1 VIGSL
6 RVAEHNLTVY
16 RHTWRGSVLVSFVSP
31 VLYLTAMGV
40 GLGSLIHRPPAAGAA
55 SYLAFL
61 APGLLAAAA
70 MQTASVETTYPV
82 LARILWDKTYF
93 AMLSTPL
100 NVGDLLGGELLWI
113 TVRLFLVSSIF
124 FLVMLGFHTVT
135 AAMGI
140 LAVPAAILTG
150 LAFAA
155 PIIAFTAMQRHDS
168 SFSALQRF
176 VIIPLFLLGGTF
188 FPISK
193 LPVIFQAL
201 AWLAPLSHG
210 VALTRGLTTGTISAP
225 FAAVHVGVLVL
236 YVGGGIATAFLLLR
250 RRLVT

>member
-1 VIGSL
+1 MVGTL

-31 VLYLTAMGV
+31 VLYLAAMGV
-40 GLGSLIHRPPAAGAA
+40 GLGSLIHRPPAAGTA

-61 APGLLAAAA
+61 APGLLAATA

-100 NVGDLLGGELLWI
+100 SVGSLLGGELLWI
-113 TVRLFLVSSIF
+113 AIRLSLVSCIF
-124 FLVMLGFHTVT
+124 FLVMLAFHTVT
-135 AAMGI
+135 SGLGI
-140 LAVPAAILTG
+140 LAIPVSVLTG

-155 PIIAFTAMQRHDS
+155 PIIAFTAIQRHDS
-168 SFSALQRF
+168 GFSALQRF

-188 FPISK
+188 FPIGK

-210 VALTRGLTTGTISAP
+210 VALARGLTTGTMDAS
-225 FAAVHVGVLVL
+225 FAVLHTAVLFL
-236 YVGGGIATAFLLLR
+236 YIVGGGVAAFILLR

>member
-1 VIGSL
+1 MIGTL
-6 RVAEHNLTVY
+6 RVAEHNFTVY

-31 VLYLTAMGV
+31 VLYLAAMGI

-55 SYLAFL
+55 SYLTFL
-61 APGLLAAAA
+61 APGLLAATA

-82 LARILWDKTYF
+82 LARIVWDKTYF

-100 NVGDLLGGELLWI
+100 SVGTLLGGELLWI
-113 TVRLFLVSSIF
+113 TARLFVVSCIF
-124 FLVMLGFHTVT
+124 FLVMLGFRTVT
-135 AAMGI
+135 STMAI
-140 LAVPAAILTG
+140 LAVPAAMLTG

-155 PIIAFTAMQRHDS
+155 PIIAFTATQRHDS
-168 SFSALQRF
+168 GFSAFQRF

-210 VALTRGLTTGTISAP
+210 VALARGLTTGTLSAP
-225 FAAVHVGVLVL
+225 FAALHVAVLL
-236 YVGGGIATAFLLLR
+236 AYVAGGIAAAFLLLR